1 MTNIQAHGPGG
12 TKVGGGGG
20 GAGGAGGKTGGGNKK
35 KAELDDSLQEK
46 VI

>member
-20 GAGGAGGKTGGGNKK
+20 GAGGAGGKTGGNKK